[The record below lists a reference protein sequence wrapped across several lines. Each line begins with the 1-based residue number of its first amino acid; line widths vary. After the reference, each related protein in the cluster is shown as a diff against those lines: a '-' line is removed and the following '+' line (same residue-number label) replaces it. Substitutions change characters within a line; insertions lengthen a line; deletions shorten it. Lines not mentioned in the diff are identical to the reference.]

1 MSIISQ
7 SEKKYSKKKNN
18 NKFQDNKD
26 SSGRIEEYGKE
37 LEILRI
43 FNDKKWKKKNLV
55 KIKCLTNS
63 QVLQFSW
70 TNA

>member
-43 FNDKKWKKKNLV
+43 VNDKK
-55 KIKCLTNS
+55 
-63 QVLQFSW
+63 
-70 TNA
+70 

>member
-43 FNDKKWKKKNLV
+43 FNDKKWKKK
-55 KIKCLTNS
+55 T
-63 QVLQFSW
+63 
-70 TNA
+70 